1 MEFRFKKEKTEEV
14 RRAEYEKIHKRYP
27 DKIPLIC
34 EKDPKCNMKSIEKT
48 KYLIPGDLAVAQFSS
63 MIRKK
68 LEIEKE
74 KAFFLLINGK
84 HSITGD
90 TLMSELYD
98 KYKDNEDGF
107 LYISYSSEL
116 TWGYKNKNNKIKY
129 RL

>member
-1 MEFRFKKEKTEEV
+1 MQFDFKIKNPDIKKRIEDYNNLKL
-14 RRAEYEKIHKRYP
+14 RYP

-34 EKDPKCNMKSIEKT
+34 EKDPKSNINSIEKT

-74 KAFFLLINGK
+74 KAFFLLVNGK

-90 TLMSELYD
+90 TLMSELYN
-98 KYKDNEDGF
+98 KYKDEDGL
-107 LYISYSSEL
+107 LYISNSIQL
-116 TWGYKNKNNKIKY
+116 TW
-129 RL
+129 

>member
-1 MEFRFKKEKTEEV
+1 MQFDFKIKNPDLN
-14 RRAEYEKIHKRYP
+14 RRREDYNNLKLRYP

-34 EKDPKCNMKSIEKT
+34 EKDPQSNINSIDKT

-116 TWGYKNKNNKIKY
+116 TWGY
-129 RL
+129 

>member
-1 MEFRFKKEKTEEV
+1 MQFDFKIKNPDLN
-14 RRAEYEKIHKRYP
+14 RRREDYNNLKLRYP

-34 EKDPKCNMKSIEKT
+34 EKDPQSNINSIDKT

-74 KAFFLLINGK
+74 KAFFLLVNGK

-90 TLMSELYD
+90 TLMSELYN
-98 KYKDNEDGF
+98 KYKDEDGF

-116 TWGYKNKNNKIKY
+116 TWGKF
-129 RL
+129 

>member
-1 MEFRFKKEKTEEV
+1 MQFDFKIKNPDPKK
-14 RRAEYEKIHKRYP
+14 RREDYNNLKLRYP

-48 KYLIPGDLAVAQFSS
+48 KFLIPGDLAVAQFSS

-90 TLMSELYD
+90 TLMSELYE
-98 KYKDNEDGF
+98 KYKDEDGF

-116 TWGYKNKNNKIKY
+116 TWGKI
-129 RL
+129 LE